1 MICTDFSVIQ
11 LTRSLCS
18 LLKIKEEPIDEEYK
32 EYFSFSIS
40 AEDIKD
46 EPKVA
51 KVGHTIRFIGWEKML
66 SSLILMSQTGVDA
79 QQTCCY
85 CIPTLFLVL
94 TGGLADRFSL
104 LLHGTKHIH
113 SGHWDQDGF
122 DCVLLQL
129 QKCAGGRRNRL
140 SEEEPCRNLLLI
152 SLPFEF
158 LPNETS

>member
-51 KVGHTIRFIGWEKML
+51 KVGHTIRFIG
-66 SSLILMSQTGVDA
+66 
-79 QQTCCY
+79 
-85 CIPTLFLVL
+85 
-94 TGGLADRFSL
+94 
-104 LLHGTKHIH
+104 
-113 SGHWDQDGF
+113 
-122 DCVLLQL
+122 
-129 QKCAGGRRNRL
+129 
-140 SEEEPCRNLLLI
+140 
-152 SLPFEF
+152 
-158 LPNETS
+158 